1 MKYLSDYIEQSQT
14 ELFTKTGTF
23 FAFSTK
29 QYNEQANKKIE
40 YIQMGGGMIT
50 PTENV
55 KEVIETMHQII
66 QDGMEQDIKEN
77 GHQAIILRELQNHE
91 AFYTNDTEET
101 IEALKDYPG
110 ITKQDITKVYRQ
122 RWNEIR

>member
-14 ELFTKTGTF
+14 ELFKKTGTF

-29 QYNEQANKKIE
+29 QYDEQANKKIE

-66 QDGMEQDIKEN
+66 QDGMDQDIKEN

>member
-1 MKYLSDYIEQSQT
+1 MKYLSDDIEQSQT

-40 YIQMGGGMIT
+40 YIQMGAGMIT

-66 QDGMEQDIKEN
+66 QDGMDQDIKEN